1 MKKKENKPFKQF
13 FETYVSKPLAASTA
27 IIPGFYLFQLKS
39 AKQLGQAAPKFNL
52 FTAFKDG
59 FKASP
64 TIGLIVGTQMIAQE
78 KIESK
83 IHEVGVEKGLPSTVI
98 SATSVG
104 LVSAPFL
111 AAFNG
116 QTMGYTPFQ
125 AIRNMT
131 LKQTCAITARE
142 ALAVLALNKSKDV
155 SGYTKKQLGDNKAV
169 EYGTA
174 FVVGAAASVASH
186 PCDAALTLWQKK
198 IAIQSMKQLSKGV
211 MARGGACG
219 LFTALYLASKDTID
233 HGVSKV

>member
-1 MKKKENKPFKQF
+1 MKNTNKEPFKQF
-13 FETYVSKPLAASTA
+13 FETYISKPLAAAMA
-27 IIPGFYLFQLKS
+27 IVPSFYLFQVKS
-39 AKQLGQAAPKFNL
+39 AKQLGQGAPKFNL
-52 FTAFKDG
+52 FAALKDG

-78 KIESK
+78 KITK
-83 IHEVGVEKGLPSTVI
+83 KLHEHGVKEGWPSTVMSTI
-98 SATSVG
+98 VVG

-131 LKQTCAITARE
+131 LKQTGAITARE
-142 ALAVLALNKSKDV
+142 AFAVLALNEPKDV

-174 FVVGAAASVASH
+174 FVVGAGASIASH

-198 IAIQSMKQLSKGV
+198 IAIQSMKQLSKGA
-211 MARGGACG
+211 MARAGACG
-219 LFTALYLASKDTID
+219 LFTTLYLASKDTID
-233 HGVSKV
+233 QGISKL